1 MRDTTAMCCADPS
14 IVPAAAGVS
23 GSAAG
28 RGRCRC
34 AIDAARRGALRRVIG
49 AVAGVITVPAI
60 ALDPAP
66 EIVQPKPPGR
76 DGFMERAFEMRRRA
90 IERGDQPYG
99 AVVVKSGRIV
109 GEGVS
114 AVVTDNDPTA
124 HAEMQAIRDA
134 ARRLGTRDLAGCELF
149 GTSRA
154 CPMCEAAA
162 HWAGIAK
169 MYYGA
174 SAADGGAPR
183 LP

>member
-1 MRDTTAMCCADPS
+1 MPQLPNKRTQP
-14 IVPAAAGVS
+14 
-23 GSAAG
+23 G
-28 RGRCRC
+28 R
-34 AIDAARRGALRRVIG
+34 RRVTLRCITGLVVG
-49 AVAGVITVPAI
+49 AVAGPVSARDRT
-60 ALDPAP
+60 P
-66 EIVQPKPPGR
+66 EVVQPRTAGR
-76 DGFMERAFEMRRRA
+76 ESFMERAFEMRRRA

-99 AVVVKSGRIV
+99 AVIVQDGRIV

-134 ARRLGTRDLAGCELF
+134 ARRLGTRDLTSCEMY

-162 HWAGIAK
+162 YWARIAR
-169 MYYGA
+169 MYYGTSIVDA
-174 SAADGGAPR
+174 GAPR